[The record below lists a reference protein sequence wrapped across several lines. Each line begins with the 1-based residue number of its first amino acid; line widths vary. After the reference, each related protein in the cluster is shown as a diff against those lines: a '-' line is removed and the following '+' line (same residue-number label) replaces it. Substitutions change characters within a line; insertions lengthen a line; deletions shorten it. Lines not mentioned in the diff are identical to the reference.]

1 MTNETLP
8 SAQRADVYMNLGDEA
23 QVLWDEMHEIDLDRA
38 HLMRHR
44 IVTAEK
50 SSPAH
55 KRFDMLRTR
64 LLLAMREH
72 GWTRIAVCGVTEG
85 CGSSFVAANLAM
97 SVARMETVRTILFD
111 MHFTKP
117 SLAELFGVSNPGRLS
132 DYLAGH
138 IAPEE
143 FLIRADE
150 SLALGLNDTKVLN
163 SSELIQ
169 QMMTTD
175 VLSEMQDLLCPDM
188 VLFDLPSVLDSDD
201 VLGFLPNVD
210 GVLLVVGGGE
220 STPEEVQRAEEILG
234 ERTQLLGVVLNKAEG
249 LFA

>member
-8 SAQRADVYMNLGDEA
+8 SAKKSNIYMTLGDEA
-23 QVLWDEMHEIDLDRA
+23 QVLWDEMHQIELDQA
-38 HLMRHR
+38 HLLRNR
-44 IVTAEK
+44 IVTAQK
-50 SSPAH
+50 SDPAH

-64 LLLAMREH
+64 LLLAMREN
-72 GWTRIAVCGVTEG
+72 GWSRIAVTGVTES
-85 CGSSFVAANLAM
+85 CGASFVAANLAL
-97 SVARMETVRTILFD
+97 SVARMESVRTILFD

-117 SLAELFGVSNPGRLS
+117 SLASILGVHNPGRLS
-132 DYLAGH
+132 DYLGGH

-143 FLIRADE
+143 YLIRAGQ
-150 SLALGLNDTKVLN
+150 SLALGLNDTKVIN

-188 VLFDLPSVLDSDD
+188 VIFDLPSVLDSDD

-210 GVLLVVGGGE
+210 GVLLVVGGGQ
-220 STPEEVQRAEEILG
+220 SLPEEVQRAEQALG
-234 ERTQLLGVVLNKAEG
+234 DRAQLLGVVLNKAES
-249 LFA
+249 LFS

>member
-1 MTNETLP
+1 MSKEKLP
-8 SAQRADVYMNLGDEA
+8 RSSQSDVYMPLGDDA
-23 QVLWDEMHEIDLDRA
+23 QLLWDEMHEISLDHA
-38 HLMRHR
+38 HLRRNR

-50 SSPAH
+50 TDPVH

-72 GWTRIAVCGVTEG
+72 GWSRIAVTGVTEG
-85 CGSSFVAANLAM
+85 CGASFVSANLAM
-97 SVARMETVRTILFD
+97 SVARMESVRTILFD

-117 SLAELFGVSNPGRLS
+117 SLASLLGVQNPGRLS
-132 DYLAGH
+132 DYLAGR

-143 FLIRADE
+143 YLIRAGQ
-150 SLALGLNDTKVLN
+150 SLALGLNDTKVYH

-188 VLFDLPSVLDSDD
+188 VIFDLPSVLDSDD

-210 GVLLVVGGGE
+210 GVLLVVGGG
-220 STPEEVQRAEEILG
+220 SSLPEEVQRAEQALG
-234 ERTQLLGVVLNKAEG
+234 DKTQLLGVVLNKADS
-249 LFA
+249 LFS

>member
-1 MTNETLP
+1 MTKDHLP
-8 SAQRADVYMNLGDEA
+8 SASNAKLLIDLGDEA
-23 QVLWDEMHEIDLDRA
+23 QLLWNEMHEIDLDEA
-38 HLMRHR
+38 HLRANR
-44 IVTAEK
+44 IVTAQK
-50 SSPAH
+50 NDPVH

-64 LLLAMREH
+64 LLIAMREH
-72 GWTRIAVCGVTEG
+72 GWTRIAVTGVTEG
-85 CGSSFVAANLAM
+85 CGASFVSANLAL
-97 SVARMETVRTILFD
+97 SVARMESVRTVLFD

-117 SLAELFGVSNPGRLS
+117 SLAALLGVKNPGRLS

-143 FLIRADE
+143 YLIRVGQ
-150 SLALGLNDTKVLN
+150 SLALGLNDTKVYH

-188 VLFDLPSVLDSDD
+188 VIFDLPSVLDSDD

-210 GVLLVVGGGE
+210 GVLLVVGGGQ
-220 STPEEVQRAEEILG
+220 SLPEEVQRAEQALG
-234 ERTQLLGVVLNKAEG
+234 DKTQLLGVVLNKAES
-249 LFA
+249 LFS